1 MNIAVILA
9 AGEGTRMKSQIAKP
23 LHKVCGKPMLQYII
37 DASID
42 ANVEK
47 HIVIVGHGGQE
58 IKEYFQ
64 EGDLIF
70 EEQAIGQGQPYG
82 TGYAVMQA
90 TEHIDDDSTVIILF
104 GDTPLITE
112 NTVNSLI
119 QYHTSGGFDGT
130 VLTAIL
136 EDAKGYG
143 RIKRDK
149 KGNISKIIEHKDAS
163 EEEKNIKEINSGI
176 FCFRGD
182 LLKKALRK
190 LDTSNTEG
198 ELYVTDIVEI
208 LNKEGYKLGACTI
221 DDPTEIHGVNSKI
234 QLSFSDKIM
243 RQRINKY
250 HMSKGIT
257 IIDPDST
264 YIESGVKIGRDTIIY
279 PGVTIEDNTEIGDNC
294 IIRGNT
300 RIVNSEI
307 KNNITIESS
316 LIEESIVESNTNI
329 GPNAHLRP
337 QSHIG
342 KNVNIGNF
350 VEVKKAYIG
359 DHSKAGH
366 LSYIG
371 DATVG
376 KNVNIG
382 CGVVFVN
389 YDGKK
394 KHKTIIGDNAFV
406 GSNCSLVAPV
416 KINDWAYIAAGSTI
430 TKEVEEGAL
439 SIGRSSQVNKEDWV
453 KEKGLMDTK

>member
-1 MNIAVILA
+1 
-9 AGEGTRMKSQIAKP
+9 
-23 LHKVCGKPMLQYII
+23 
-37 DASID
+37 
-42 ANVEK
+42 
-47 HIVIVGHGGQE
+47 
-58 IKEYFQ
+58 
-64 EGDLIF
+64 GDLIF

-136 EDAKGYG
+136 EDAKGYS

-307 KNNITIESS
+307 KNNIT
-316 LIEESIVESNTNI
+316 
-329 GPNAHLRP
+329 
-337 QSHIG
+337 
-342 KNVNIGNF
+342 
-350 VEVKKAYIG
+350 
-359 DHSKAGH
+359 
-366 LSYIG
+366 
-371 DATVG
+371 
-376 KNVNIG
+376 
-382 CGVVFVN
+382 
-389 YDGKK
+389 
-394 KHKTIIGDNAFV
+394 
-406 GSNCSLVAPV
+406 
-416 KINDWAYIAAGSTI
+416 
-430 TKEVEEGAL
+430 
-439 SIGRSSQVNKEDWV
+439 
-453 KEKGLMDTK
+453 